1 MAESVKDAD
10 ARHVAKHIFVTGGVV
25 SSVGKGITVA
35 AIGRLLKSR
44 GIRVSIQKL
53 DPYINVDPGTMS
65 PYQHGEVFVTEDGA
79 ETDLDLGHYERFIDE
94 PLSRESNVTSGQVF
108 ERVIEKE
115 RRGDYLGGTVQMIPH
130 ITDEIRERILRV
142 GDATNAD
149 VVIVEVGGTVGDI
162 EGLPF
167 IESIRQLRRILGRE
181 NVFYIHVTLLPY
193 IGSTGELKT
202 KPTQHS
208 VQELRRLGI
217 QPEMI
222 ICRSDYEMTP
232 DLREK
237 IALFCD
243 VDEPAVIPLITFSS
257 IYEVPMYLESI
268 GLGDLLVRAL
278 RLPAQEPDLSI
289 WEEIVEHVT
298 SSHAPLEIAIVGK
311 YTQLP
316 DAYLSVTEALRHA
329 CAANQVNLKLKWV
342 NAEDVETDG
351 PEAHLADVRGI
362 VVPGGFGPRGIEGK
376 IMAAR
381 FARENSIPYLG
392 LCLGLQVAVIEFART
407 VLGEQ
412 ANSTEFD
419 PDTPHPVIDQMESQ
433 RGITKKGGTMRL
445 GAYPCALEPGTIAA
459 AAYGV
464 PLVHERHRHRWELN
478 DRYKDILAEHGF
490 RVSGVWP
497 EGGLAEVMERTDHP
511 FFVGSQF
518 HPEFKS
524 RPNRPHPLFA
534 AFVQAGKLVHLEG
547 DQEPLPIDASEELL
561 PPPTPLDSQSVEIT
575 ESSVQ
580 VPR

>member
-1 MAESVKDAD
+1 MSDT
-10 ARHVAKHIFVTGGVV
+10 RHVAKHIFVTGGVV
-25 SSVGKGITVA
+25 SSVGKGVTVA

-65 PYQHGEVFVTEDGA
+65 PYQHGEVFVTDDGA

-94 PLSRESNVTSGQVF
+94 PLTRESNVTAGQVF
-108 ERVIEKE
+108 EHVIEKE

-130 ITDEIRERILRV
+130 ITTEIRDRILRV
-142 GDATNAD
+142 GEASQAD

-243 VDEPAVIPLITFSS
+243 VDEPAVIPLVTFSS
-257 IYEVPMYLESI
+257 IYEVPLYLESI
-268 GLGDLLVRAL
+268 GLGHLLVRAL
-278 RLPAQEPDLSI
+278 RLPERVPDLSV
-289 WEEIVEHVT
+289 WEEIVAHVRCD
-298 SSHAPLEIAIVGK
+298 HAPLEIAIVGK

-329 CAANQVNLKLKWV
+329 CAANQVNLELKWV
-342 NAEDVETDG
+342 NAEDVEADG
-351 PEAHLADVRGI
+351 PEAHLSNVRGI
-362 VVPGGFGPRGIEGK
+362 LVPGGFGPRGIEGK
-376 IMAAR
+376 IQAAR
-381 FARENSIPYLG
+381 FARENQIPYLG
-392 LCLGLQVAVIEFART
+392 LCLGLQVAVIEFARA
-407 VLGEQ
+407 VIGER

-419 PDTPHPVIDQMESQ
+419 PDTPYPVIDQMESQ
-433 RGITKKGGTMRL
+433 RGITQKGGTMRL
-445 GAYPCALEPGTIAA
+445 GAYPCALEPGTVAA

-478 DRYKDILAEHGF
+478 DRYKDVLAEHGL

-497 EGGLAEVMERTDHP
+497 EGGLAEILEHSDHP
-511 FFVGSQF
+511 FFVGCQF

-534 AFVQAGKLVHLEG
+534 AFVQAGKQVHLEG
-547 DQEPLPIDASEELL
+547 DQEPLPIDAGEDVLSPPASLDAQTEEFPIPSAQL
-561 PPPTPLDSQSVEIT
+561 P
-575 ESSVQ
+575 
-580 VPR
+580 R

>member
-1 MAESVKDAD
+1 MSNAS
-10 ARHVAKHIFVTGGVV
+10 HFAKHIFVTGGVV
-25 SSVGKGITVA
+25 SSVGKGVTVA

-53 DPYINVDPGTMS
+53 DPYFNVDPGTMS
-65 PYQHGEVFVTEDGA
+65 PYQHGEVFVTDDGA

-94 PLSRESNVTSGQVF
+94 PLTRESNVTAGQVF
-108 ERVIEKE
+108 EHVIEKE

-130 ITDEIRERILRV
+130 ITTEIRERILRV
-142 GDATNAD
+142 GATSDAD

-208 VQELRRLGI
+208 VNELRRLGI

-243 VDEPAVIPLITFSS
+243 VDEPAVIPLVTFSS

-278 RLPAQEPDLSI
+278 RLPAQEPDLAV
-289 WEEIVEHVT
+289 WKEIVEHVT
-298 SSHAPLEIAIVGK
+298 CSHAPLEIAIVGK

-316 DAYLSVTEALRHA
+316 DAYLSVTESLRHA

-342 NAEDVETDG
+342 NAEDVEADG
-351 PEAHLADVRGI
+351 PEAYLSDVRGI
-362 VVPGGFGPRGIEGK
+362 LVPGGFGPRGIEGK

-381 FARENSIPYLG
+381 FARENRIPYLG
-392 LCLGLQVAVIEFART
+392 LCLGLQVAVIEFARE
-407 VLGEQ
+407 VFGER

-433 RGITKKGGTMRL
+433 RGVTKKGGTMRL
-445 GAYPCALEPGTIAA
+445 GAYPCALVEGTIAA
-459 AAYGV
+459 EAYGES
-464 PLVHERHRHRWELN
+464 LVNERHRHRWEVN
-478 DRYKDILAEHGF
+478 DRYRDVLAEHGL

-497 EGGLAEVMERTDHP
+497 EGGLVEIMEHADHP
-511 FFVGSQF
+511 FFLGCQF

-534 AFVQAGKLVHLEG
+534 AFVRAGKQVHLEG
-547 DQEPLPIDASEELL
+547 DQEPLPIESEEDMLS
-561 PPPTPLDSQSVEIT
+561 PPAPLDAQSEEFTI
-575 ESSVQ
+575 SSAHLT
-580 VPR
+580 R

>member
-1 MAESVKDAD
+1 MPDT
-10 ARHVAKHIFVTGGVV
+10 RHTAKHIFVTGGVV
-25 SSVGKGITVA
+25 SSVGKGVTVA

-65 PYQHGEVFVTEDGA
+65 PYQHGEVFVTDDGA

-94 PLSRESNVTSGQVF
+94 PLTRESNVTAGQVF
-108 ERVIEKE
+108 EHVIEKE

-130 ITDEIRERILRV
+130 ITTEIRERILRV
-142 GDATNAD
+142 GETTNAD

-243 VDEPAVIPLITFSS
+243 VDEPAVIPLVTFSS
-257 IYEVPMYLESI
+257 IYQVPMYLESI

-278 RLPAQEPDLSI
+278 HLPAQAPDLSV

-298 SSHAPLEIAIVGK
+298 SNHAPLEIAIVGK

-316 DAYLSVTEALRHA
+316 DAYLSVAEALRHA
-329 CAANQVNLKLKWV
+329 CAANQANLKLKWV
-342 NAEDVETDG
+342 NAEDVEADG
-351 PEAHLADVRGI
+351 PEAYLNDVRGI
-362 VVPGGFGPRGIEGK
+362 LVPGGFGPRGIEGK

-381 FARENSIPYLG
+381 YARENKIPYLG
-392 LCLGLQVAVIEFART
+392 LCLGLQVAVIEFARA
-407 VLGEQ
+407 VIGEQ

-433 RGITKKGGTMRL
+433 RGITQKGGTMRL
-445 GAYPCALEPGTIAA
+445 GAYPCALEPGTVAA

-464 PLVHERHRHRWELN
+464 PLVYERHRHRWELN
-478 DRYKDILAEHGF
+478 DRYKDVLAEHGL
-490 RVSGVWP
+490 RVSGIWP
-497 EGGLAEVMERTDHP
+497 EGGLAEILEHSDHP
-511 FFVGSQF
+511 FFVGCQF

-534 AFVQAGKLVHLEG
+534 AFVQAGKRVHLEG
-547 DQEPLPIDASEELL
+547 DQEPLPIDAGDAVL
-561 PPPTPLDSQSVEIT
+561 PPPASLDAQNEELSVP
-575 ESSVQ
+575 SAQ
-580 VPR
+580 LPR

>member
-1 MAESVKDAD
+1 MTDSG
-10 ARHVAKHIFVTGGVV
+10 HVAKHIFVTGGVV
-25 SSVGKGITVA
+25 SSVGKGVTVA

-65 PYQHGEVFVTEDGA
+65 PYQHGEVFVTDDGA

-94 PLSRESNVTSGQVF
+94 PLTRESNVTAGQVF
-108 ERVIEKE
+108 EHVIEKE

-130 ITDEIRERILRV
+130 ITTEIRERILRV
-142 GDATNAD
+142 GEASKAD

-243 VDEPAVIPLITFSS
+243 VDEPAVIPLVTFSS
-257 IYEVPMYLESI
+257 IYQVPMYLESI

-278 RLPAQEPDLSI
+278 RLPAQEPDLSL

-298 SSHAPLEIAIVGK
+298 SNHAPLEIAIVGK

-329 CAANQVNLKLKWV
+329 CAANQANLNLKWV
-342 NAEDVETDG
+342 NAEDVEADG
-351 PEAHLADVRGI
+351 PEAHLSDVRGI
-362 VVPGGFGPRGIEGK
+362 LVPGGFGPRGIEGK

-381 FARENSIPYLG
+381 YARENRIPYLG
-392 LCLGLQVAVIEFART
+392 LCLGLQVAVIEFARA
-407 VLGEQ
+407 VIGER

-433 RGITKKGGTMRL
+433 RGITQKGGTMRL
-445 GAYPCALEPGTIAA
+445 GAYPCALEPGTVAA

-478 DRYKDILAEHGF
+478 DRYKDVLAEHGL
-490 RVSGVWP
+490 RVSGIWP
-497 EGGLAEVMERTDHP
+497 EGGLAEILEHSDHP
-511 FFVGSQF
+511 FFVGCQF
-518 HPEFKS
+518 HPEFRS

-534 AFVQAGKLVHLEG
+534 AFVRAGKQVHLEG
-547 DQEPLPIDASEELL
+547 DQEPLPIDTDDTVLSPPASLDAQNEELSVPSAHL
-561 PPPTPLDSQSVEIT
+561 P
-575 ESSVQ
+575 
-580 VPR
+580 R

>member
-1 MAESVKDAD
+1 MTDSG
-10 ARHVAKHIFVTGGVV
+10 HVAKHIFVTGGVV
-25 SSVGKGITVA
+25 SSVGKGVTVA

-65 PYQHGEVFVTEDGA
+65 PYQHGEVFVTDDGA

-94 PLSRESNVTSGQVF
+94 PLTRESNVTAGQVF
-108 ERVIEKE
+108 EHVIEKE

-130 ITDEIRERILRV
+130 ITTEIRERILRV
-142 GDATNAD
+142 GEASKAD

-243 VDEPAVIPLITFSS
+243 VDEPAVIPLVTFSS
-257 IYEVPMYLESI
+257 IYQVPMYLESI

-278 RLPAQEPDLSI
+278 RLPAQEPDLSL

-298 SSHAPLEIAIVGK
+298 SNHAPLEIAIVGK

-329 CAANQVNLKLKWV
+329 CAANQANLNLKWV
-342 NAEDVETDG
+342 NAEDVEADG
-351 PEAHLADVRGI
+351 PEAHLSDVRGI
-362 VVPGGFGPRGIEGK
+362 LVPGGFGPRGIEGK

-381 FARENSIPYLG
+381 YARENRIPYLG
-392 LCLGLQVAVIEFART
+392 LCLGLQVAVIEFARA
-407 VLGEQ
+407 VIGER

-433 RGITKKGGTMRL
+433 RGITQKGGTMRL
-445 GAYPCALEPGTIAA
+445 GAYPCALEPGTVAA

-478 DRYKDILAEHGF
+478 DRYKDVLAEHGL
-490 RVSGVWP
+490 RVSGIWP
-497 EGGLAEVMERTDHP
+497 EGGLAEILEHSDHP
-511 FFVGSQF
+511 FFVGCQF
-518 HPEFKS
+518 HPEFRS

-534 AFVQAGKLVHLEG
+534 AFVRAGKQVHLEG
-547 DQEPLPIDASEELL
+547 DQEPLPIDTDDTVLSPPASLDAQNDLELSVPSAQL
-561 PPPTPLDSQSVEIT
+561 P
-575 ESSVQ
+575 
-580 VPR
+580 R

>member
-1 MAESVKDAD
+1 MSDRMSET
-10 ARHVAKHIFVTGGVV
+10 RHVAKHIFVTGGVV
-25 SSVGKGITVA
+25 SSVGKGVTVA

-65 PYQHGEVFVTEDGA
+65 PYQHGEVFVTDDGA

-94 PLSRESNVTSGQVF
+94 PLSRESNVTAGQVF
-108 ERVIEKE
+108 EHVIEKE

-130 ITDEIRERILRV
+130 ITSEIRERILRV
-142 GDATNAD
+142 GETTNAD

-243 VDEPAVIPLITFSS
+243 VDEPAVIPLVTFSS
-257 IYEVPMYLESI
+257 IYQVPMYLESI

-278 RLPAQEPDLSI
+278 RLPAQEPDLSL

-298 SSHAPLEIAIVGK
+298 SNHAPLEIAIVGK

-329 CAANQVNLKLKWV
+329 CAANQANLKLKWV
-342 NAEDVETDG
+342 NAEDVEADG
-351 PEAHLADVRGI
+351 PEAYLNDVRGI
-362 VVPGGFGPRGIEGK
+362 LVPGGFGPRGIEGK

-381 FARENSIPYLG
+381 YARENRIPYLG
-392 LCLGLQVAVIEFART
+392 LCLGLQVAVIEFARA
-407 VLGEQ
+407 VIGER

-433 RGITKKGGTMRL
+433 RGITQKGGTMRL
-445 GAYPCALEPGTIAA
+445 GAYPCALEPGTLAA

-478 DRYKDILAEHGF
+478 DRYKDVLAEHGL
-490 RVSGVWP
+490 RVSGIWP
-497 EGGLAEVMERTDHP
+497 EGGLAEILEHSDHP
-511 FFVGSQF
+511 FFIGCQF

-534 AFVQAGKLVHLEG
+534 AFVRAGKQVHLEG
-547 DQEPLPIDASEELL
+547 DQEPLPIDAGDDVL
-561 PPPTPLDSQSVEIT
+561 PPPASLDAEDEELSVP
-575 ESSVQ
+575 SAHL
-580 VPR
+580 PR

>member
-1 MAESVKDAD
+1 MNGTMA
-10 ARHVAKHIFVTGGVV
+10 RTGHVAKHIFVTGGVV
-25 SSVGKGITVA
+25 SSVGKGVAVA

-53 DPYINVDPGTMS
+53 DPYFNVDPGTMS
-65 PYQHGEVFVTEDGA
+65 PYQHGEVFVTDDGA

-94 PLSRESNVTSGQVF
+94 PLTRESNVTAGQVF
-108 ERVIEKE
+108 EHVIEKE

-130 ITDEIRERILRV
+130 ITSEIRERILRV
-142 GDATNAD
+142 GEESNAD
-149 VVIVEVGGTVGDI
+149 VVIVEVGGTIGDI

-167 IESIRQLRRILGRE
+167 IESIRQLRRNLGRE

-222 ICRSDYEMTP
+222 ICRSDYEMP
-232 DLREK
+232 PELRQK

-243 VDEPAVIPLITFSS
+243 VDEPAVIPLVTFSS
-257 IYEVPMYLESI
+257 IYEVPMYLENI
-268 GLGDLLVRAL
+268 GVGNLLVQAL
-278 RLPAQEPDLSI
+278 QLPDRVPDLTE
-289 WEEIVEHVT
+289 WEGIVEHIT
-298 SSHAPLEIAIVGK
+298 CDNDPLEIAIVGK

-316 DAYLSVTEALRHA
+316 DAYLSVTESLRHA
-329 CAANQVNLKLKWV
+329 CAANQANLKLKWV
-342 NAEDVETDG
+342 NAEDVEADG
-351 PEAHLADVRGI
+351 AAVHLADVRGI

-376 IMAAR
+376 ITAAR
-381 FARENSIPYLG
+381 YARENNIPYLG
-392 LCLGLQVAVIEFART
+392 LCLGLQVAVIEFARA

-419 PDTPHPVIDQMESQ
+419 PETPIPVIDQMESQ
-433 RGITKKGGTMRL
+433 RGITHKGGTMRL

-459 AAYGV
+459 EAYGESQV
-464 PLVHERHRHRWELN
+464 FERHRHRWEVN
-478 DRYKDILAEHGF
+478 DRYKDFLAERGF

-497 EGGLAEVMERTDHP
+497 EGGLAEIMERTDHP
-511 FFVGSQF
+511 FFLGSQF

-534 AFVQAGKLVHLEG
+534 AFVHAAKRVHLEG
-547 DQEPLPIDASEELL
+547 DQKPLPISASEEMLTSPDVLDLEDTELSVPSGQL
-561 PPPTPLDSQSVEIT
+561 P
-575 ESSVQ
+575 
-580 VPR
+580 R

>member
-1 MAESVKDAD
+1 MSDT
-10 ARHVAKHIFVTGGVV
+10 RHVAKHIFVTGGVV
-25 SSVGKGITVA
+25 SSVGKGVTVA

-65 PYQHGEVFVTEDGA
+65 PYQHGEVFVTDDGA

-94 PLSRESNVTSGQVF
+94 PLTRESNVTAGQVF
-108 ERVIEKE
+108 EHVIEKE

-130 ITDEIRERILRV
+130 ITTEIRDRILRV
-142 GDATNAD
+142 GEASQAD

-243 VDEPAVIPLITFSS
+243 VDEPAVIPLVTFSS
-257 IYEVPMYLESI
+257 IYEVPLYLESI
-268 GLGDLLVRAL
+268 GLGNLLVRAL
-278 RLPAQEPDLSI
+278 RLPERVPDLSV
-289 WEEIVEHVT
+289 WEEIVAHVRCD
-298 SSHAPLEIAIVGK
+298 HAPLEIAIVGK

-329 CAANQVNLKLKWV
+329 CAANQVNLELKWV
-342 NAEDVETDG
+342 NAEDVEADG
-351 PEAHLADVRGI
+351 PEAHLSNVRGI
-362 VVPGGFGPRGIEGK
+362 LVPGGFGPRGIEGK
-376 IMAAR
+376 IQAAR
-381 FARENSIPYLG
+381 FARENQIPYLG
-392 LCLGLQVAVIEFART
+392 LCLGLQVAVIEFARA
-407 VLGEQ
+407 VIGER

-419 PDTPHPVIDQMESQ
+419 PDTPYPVIDQMESQ
-433 RGITKKGGTMRL
+433 RGITQKGGTMRL
-445 GAYPCALEPGTIAA
+445 GAYPCALEPGTVAA

-478 DRYKDILAEHGF
+478 DRYKDVLAEHGL
-490 RVSGVWP
+490 RVSGIWP
-497 EGGLAEVMERTDHP
+497 EGGLAEILEHSDHP
-511 FFVGSQF
+511 FFVGCQF

-534 AFVQAGKLVHLEG
+534 AFVQAGKQVHLEG
-547 DQEPLPIDASEELL
+547 DQEPLPIDAGEDVLSPPASLDAQTEEFPIPSAQL
-561 PPPTPLDSQSVEIT
+561 P
-575 ESSVQ
+575 
-580 VPR
+580 R